1 MCQVGSAEDRS
12 QAHPKDFR
20 AHLLFLCS

>member
-1 MCQVGSAEDRS
+1 MCQVGSAEDRF